1 MTIEMPVFVL
11 QEVNIKKKTRTSK
24 RKLKKQF
31 NERES
36 FDSRFLLPLVF
47 PSILKSSD
55 SFVEACSQSRTPIMG
70 KYFEG
75 RPDYCAQTSIYG
87 KYDSFDVGPQII
99 CESLESV
106 DPEDE
111 YRSTYMNFW
120 PWFKGTLIQFTTS
133 GYRQYGTEK
142 YTNNYE
148 IRFKPKQSS
157 IKWKRNFECVL
168 PFFSL
173 HQNKDGCFPSSDTLE
188 LFAIALDIDKV
199 DLKDLTIK
207 EGPLYEE
214 AKKEFLKEH
223 PSFNPDDFYITVTK
237 AGYCSTEA
245 GQDISSTEHIVAEI
259 FSAETIEAYGTKL
272 WKLMVPWIPMDQERS
287 KVFPLNIYV
296 LKFDEE
302 GNERKFAQGDVIQCM
317 AFIMGRVLDKEEAA
331 KCQLDFLVKGFN
343 EDIDRN
349 KYNLF
354 PLKDFYKD

>member
-1 MTIEMPVFVL
+1 MET
-11 QEVNIKKKTRTSK
+11 
-24 RKLKKQF
+24 
-31 NERES
+31 
-36 FDSRFLLPLVF
+36 
-47 PSILKSSD
+47 
-55 SFVEACSQSRTPIMG
+55 
-70 KYFEG
+70 
-75 RPDYCAQTSIYG
+75 
-87 KYDSFDVGPQII
+87 
-99 CESLESV
+99 
-106 DPEDE
+106 
-111 YRSTYMNFW
+111 
-120 PWFKGTLIQFTTS
+120 
-133 GYRQYGTEK
+133 
-142 YTNNYE
+142 
-148 IRFKPKQSS
+148 
-157 IKWKRNFECVL
+157 NFECVL

-214 AKKEFLKEH
+214 AKKEILKEH

-296 LKFDEE
+296 PKFDEE

-343 EDIDRN
+343 EDIKN
-349 KYNLF
+349 Q
-354 PLKDFYKD
+354 